1 MSQADTLKVGQL
13 YREASIDTASTGTP
27 FTIACRDAD
36 GNLNAGLFQGTATS
50 SRYADL
56 AEKYVADAVYEPG
69 TVLMFGG
76 AQEVTVATED
86 TARVAGVVSFN
97 PGFIMNSQLECAVS
111 LGEHTAVVAL
121 QGRVPVGIYGSVKK
135 GDLMVS
141 AGNGRAKAA
150 ENVYVVFA
158 DILRYVH
165 CSVLKLLPLAVMVTF
180 FHPGPFSVV
189 ASVTVTVSSGSGFG
203 RSDTDPGL

>member
-13 YREASIDTASTGTP
+13 YREASIDSASTGTP

-36 GNLNAGLFQGTATS
+36 GNLNAGLFQGVATS

-69 TVLMFGG
+69 IVLMFGG
-76 AQEVTVATED
+76 AHEVTIAAED
-86 TARVAGVVSFN
+86 TVRIAGVVSFN
-97 PGFIMNSQLECAVS
+97 PGFIMNSQLECAVT

-121 QGRVPVGIYGSVKK
+121 QGRVPVGVYGAVKK
-135 GDLMVS
+135 GDLMIS

-150 ENVYVVFA
+150 ENPKLGSVIGKALEDFDGEEGVIEIVV
-158 DILRYVH
+158 
-165 CSVLKLLPLAVMVTF
+165 
-180 FHPGPFSVV
+180 
-189 ASVTVTVSSGSGFG
+189 G
-203 RSDTDPGL
+203 RL